1 MLWKAL
7 AILFLQLSHAF
18 SGSRTRAPRAGE
30 SMWKE
35 GKSHDKSAGCG
46 GTQIVIVP
54 ICYQCMPALPALLVQ
69 LQATH
74 HAPSLCFVTYKMGR
88 GAVPGGN
95 GYTCLVALRNGRGA
109 DNFSSY
115 GDWRC
120 YQLQVLLV
128 GGRATGKYV
137 MPAVAPHGP

>member
-74 HAPSLCFVTYKMGR
+74 RALSLCFVTYKMGR
-88 GAVPGGN
+88 GTVPGGN
-95 GYTCLVALRNGRGA
+95 GYTCLVALGNRGRQ
-109 DNFSSY
+109 F
-115 GDWRC
+115 
-120 YQLQVLLV
+120 
-128 GGRATGKYV
+128 
-137 MPAVAPHGP
+137 

>member
-1 MLWKAL
+1 
-7 AILFLQLSHAF
+7 
-18 SGSRTRAPRAGE
+18 
-30 SMWKE
+30 
-35 GKSHDKSAGCG
+35 
-46 GTQIVIVP
+46 
-54 ICYQCMPALPALLVQ
+54 MPALPALLVQ

-74 HAPSLCFVTYKMGR
+74 RALSLCFVTYKMGR
-88 GAVPGGN
+88 GTVPGGN
-95 GYTCLVALRNGRGA
+95 GYTCLVALGNGGG

-128 GGRATGKYV
+128 GGRATGKFV